1 MSRVPAVDDDD
12 IDGPSNQSGDGE
24 DGGDVSIGS
33 ELTAARERADMT
45 IEQLSAA
52 TRIRTGLLVAME
64 ADDFSRC
71 GGNFYARGHIR
82 SIARVVKADP
92 VPLLATFDAEHSVEE
107 EKSRRE
113 ERAVVKRPSLHP
125 ARPRWAVVVGAILV
139 GLMGWGM
146 VRLFTL
152 PSDIEANASKTAGN
166 TPAVT
171 TPVTPKPTP
180 KPTPTATSKPPKPP
194 VPTYVKLV
202 LTAKGDGSY
211 VTLRNSKGKRL
222 FQGMVGPGVTQ
233 TITNKGIVRVSI
245 GVPANLVL
253 SLNGQRLRTTLYR
266 FTVKPDGTIVKP
278 S

>member
-1 MSRVPAVDDDD
+1 M
-12 IDGPSNQSGDGE
+12 
-24 DGGDVSIGS
+24 SIGS

-82 SIARVVKADP
+82 AIARVVKADP
-92 VPLLATFDAEHSVEE
+92 APLLASFDAEHAVEE
-107 EKSRRE
+107 DKARRE
-113 ERAVVKRPSLHP
+113 ERAAVKGPTLHP

-152 PSDIEANASKTAGN
+152 PSDVEATASKTASS

-171 TPVTPKPTP
+171 TVTPKTTPKPTEQLTTP
-180 KPTPTATSKPPKPP
+180 KPTKPP
-194 VPTYVKLV
+194 VPTKTKLT
-202 LTAKGDGSY
+202 LHAKGDGSY
-211 VTLRNSKGKRL
+211 VTVRDKKGKRL
-222 FQGMVGPGVTQ
+222 FQGLLGTGTTQ
-233 TITNKGIVRVSI
+233 SITATGDIRVSA
-245 GVPANLVL
+245 GVPANLSITV
-253 SLNGQRLRTTLYR
+253 NGHTHSIKLYR
-266 FTVKPDGTIVKP
+266 FIAHPDGTVTKP
-278 S
+278 

>member
-1 MSRVPAVDDDD
+1 MSRVLAVDEDD
-12 IDGPSNQSGDGE
+12 DGPSIQSGDGE

-92 VPLLATFDAEHSVEE
+92 APLLATFDAEHAVEE

-152 PSDIEANASKTAGN
+152 PNDIEANASNTAST

-171 TPVTPKPTP
+171 TPVAP
-180 KPTPTATSKPPKPP
+180 KPTPTPKATPKPPPKP
-194 VPTYVKLV
+194 VATHVRLV

-233 TITNKGIVRVSI
+233 TVINKGIVRVSI

-253 SLNGQRLRTTLYR
+253 SLNGERLRTTLYR
-266 FTVKPDGTIVKP
+266 FTVKPDGTIQKP

>member
-1 MSRVPAVDDDD
+1 MTCSSDE
-12 IDGPSNQSGDGE
+12 GE

-92 VPLLATFDAEHSVEE
+92 APLLASFDAEHGVEE

-113 ERAVVKRPSLHP
+113 ERAAVKKPKLNP

-139 GLMGWGM
+139 SLMGWGM

-152 PSDIEANASKTAGN
+152 PSDIEANASKTA
-166 TPAVT
+166 TTSATVT
-171 TPVTPKPTP
+171 TPTPTP
-180 KPTPTATSKPPKPP
+180 KPKKPTVKPSKHPSSTKPP
-194 VPTYVKLV
+194 VLMARLTM
-202 LTAKGDGSY
+202 TAKGDGTY
-211 VTLRNSKGKRL
+211 LTVRDRTNRKL
-222 FQGMVGPGVTQ
+222 FQGRLSPGIAQSVSSAGDIRVTVG
-233 TITNKGIVRVSI
+233 N
-245 GVPANLVL
+245 PANLVVV
-253 SLNGQRLRTTLYR
+253 LNGKRVPTKLYKFTAHPNGTLSK
-266 FTVKPDGTIVKP
+266 TA
-278 S
+278 SAN

>member
-1 MSRVPAVDDDD
+1 MPAVR
-12 IDGPSNQSGDGE
+12 GETPGDGE

-82 SIARVVKADP
+82 AIARVVKADP
-92 VPLLATFDAEHSVEE
+92 APLLAGFDAEHAVEE

-113 ERAVVKRPSLHP
+113 ERAAVKGPTLHP

-139 GLMGWGM
+139 SLMGWGM

-152 PSDIEANASKTAGN
+152 PSDIEANASKTA
-166 TPAVT
+166 TTTATVT
-171 TPVTPKPTP
+171 TPTPKATPQPSASPTR
-180 KPTPTATSKPPKPP
+180 TPSTKPP
-194 VPTYVKLV
+194 VLKTELT
-202 LTAKGDGSY
+202 LTAKGEGTYLTVRDKK
-211 VTLRNSKGKRL
+211 NKRL
-222 FQGMVGPGVTQ
+222 FQGHLSPGIAQSVTSTGDIRITVG
-233 TITNKGIVRVSI
+233 N
-245 GVPANLVL
+245 PANLIVT
-253 SLNGQRLRTTLYR
+253 LNGKRLSTKLYR
-266 FTVKPDGTIVKP
+266 FVAHPNGTLSKPP
-278 S
+278 SS

>member
-1 MSRVPAVDDDD
+1 MSRVLAVGEDDV
-12 IDGPSNQSGDGE
+12 DGPSNQSGDGE

-33 ELTAARERADMT
+33 ELTAARVRADMT

-92 VPLLATFDAEHSVEE
+92 VPLLAAFDAEHAVEE

-152 PSDIEANASKTAGN
+152 PSDIEANASKTASP

-171 TPVTPKPTP
+171 TPVAP
-180 KPTPTATSKPPKPP
+180 KPTPTPTQKATPKPP
-194 VPTYVKLV
+194 PVATHVKLV

-233 TITNKGIVRVSI
+233 TVTNKGIVRVSI

-253 SLNGQRLRTTLYR
+253 SLNGERLRTTLYR
-266 FTVKPDGTIVKP
+266 FTVKPDGTIQK
-278 S
+278 SS

>member
-1 MSRVPAVDDDD
+1 M
-12 IDGPSNQSGDGE
+12 
-24 DGGDVSIGS
+24 SIGS

-92 VPLLATFDAEHSVEE
+92 APLIASFDAEQAVEE

-113 ERAVVKRPSLHP
+113 ERAAVKGPTLHP

-139 GLMGWGM
+139 SLMGWGM

-152 PSDIEANASKTAGN
+152 PNDIEANASKTA
-166 TPAVT
+166 TTTATVT
-171 TPVTPKPTP
+171 TPTPKPTP
-180 KPTPTATSKPPKPP
+180 KPSASPTRTATKKPP
-194 VPTYVKLV
+194 VLKTELV
-202 LTAKGDGSY
+202 LTAKGDGTY
-211 VTLRNSKGKRL
+211 LTVRDRKNKRL
-222 FQGMVGPGVTQ
+222 FQGHLGPGIAQSVTSAGD
-233 TITNKGIVRVSI
+233 IRISVGN
-245 GVPANLVL
+245 PANLIVT
-253 SLNGQRLRTTLYR
+253 LNGKRINTKLYR
-266 FTVKPDGTIVKP
+266 FYAHANGTLSKSP
-278 S
+278 SS

>member
-1 MSRVPAVDDDD
+1 MVSTARLPMTCSSDE
-12 IDGPSNQSGDGE
+12 GE

-52 TRIRTGLLVAME
+52 TRIRTGLLIAME

-92 VPLLATFDAEHSVEE
+92 APLLASFDAEHAVEE

-113 ERAVVKRPSLHP
+113 ERAAVKGPTLHP

-139 GLMGWGM
+139 SLMGWGM

-152 PSDIEANASKTAGN
+152 PSDIEANASKTA
-166 TPAVT
+166 TTTATVT
-171 TPVTPKPTP
+171 TPTPKATPKPSA
-180 KPTPTATSKPPKPP
+180 KPTKKPSSAKPPILRAAL
-194 VPTYVKLV
+194 T
-202 LTAKGDGSY
+202 LTAKEDGTY
-211 VTLRNSKGKRL
+211 LTVRDKKGNRL
-222 FQGMVGPGVTQ
+222 FQGHLSPGIAQSVTSSGDIRVTVG
-233 TITNKGIVRVSI
+233 N
-245 GVPANLVL
+245 PANLIVT
-253 SLNGQRLRTTLYR
+253 LNGKRVPTKLYKFTAHPNGTLSK
-266 FTVKPDGTIVKP
+266 TAGT